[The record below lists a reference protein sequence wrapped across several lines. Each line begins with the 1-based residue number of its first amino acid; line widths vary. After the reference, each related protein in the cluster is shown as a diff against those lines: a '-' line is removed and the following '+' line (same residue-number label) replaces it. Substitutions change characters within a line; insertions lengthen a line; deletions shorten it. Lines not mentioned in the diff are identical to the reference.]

1 MYVHLIGKTMICN
14 LYFVP
19 ADLIKKGQHSKEKN
33 YQPPP
38 LSESL
43 SNSKIRYNT
52 ERHRLEWSILS
63 KMLHFRGH
71 GVLNNKQCVEFF
83 KLEYVTA
90 F

>member
-1 MYVHLIGKTMICN
+1 MICN

-19 ADLIKKGQHSKEKN
+19 ADLIKKGKNSKGKKN

-43 SNSKIRYNT
+43 ANSKIGYNT
-52 ERHRLEWSILS
+52 ERHGLESAILS
-63 KMLHFRGH
+63 RMFHFRGH
-71 GVLNNKQCVEFF
+71 SVLNNKQCVQFF
-83 KLEYVTA
+83 KIENVTA